1 MHVILIYMKR
11 LSIIALVLLFF
22 APTSVFAAKDTFS
35 KRYKNKTVKE
45 VLADL
50 KETTGT
56 RVSYKRKEINNTR
69 RVTVSFNNATPE
81 EVINELFD
89 CEYSITK
96 KGKKGKTYVVTKRI
110 LQQSDSL
117 FVTVPIDTV
126 SVGKRITSQVE
137 QPDRGQTL
145 LFREERLLVRYC
157 DSILHTQ
164 ERIDRQQVEKQVA
177 TEEKPADQG
186 SSLQFYLGGAYSSM
200 GYRLQDGK
208 NLGHIGGEASVRY
221 AYFFTPEWGLS
232 VGVDFSTYG
241 SRGKL
246 NTLLQWDGQI
256 DTDGESYNHRAITHD
271 WKEDQRTYMLSI
283 PLTAQYQHRFNDKIG
298 IFAALG
304 GFVGLPVSSNYRL
317 VSGALEHRGYY
328 PQWNL
333 ELYDL
338 SNHDFYTEH
347 IGEAFSKEPKKLSLK
362 QISAGIKMDLG
373 AIVPLN
379 DKIDLFAG
387 VYGSIVCNDLQSEQ
401 HELGWQQTGFTDYRQ
416 HAFMPTYEGIVNS
429 TYTDAVRPWNVG
441 IKVGI
446 HFRPAKKAPKPVLDS
461 ECFVVLDTT
470 YRTALHADTIIVTSV
485 DTIFSLKKT
494 LEKSVIWFNVND
506 YKHPRLEPADILE
519 QVAEIL
525 KSNPAQRVY
534 INGHASEEGNK
545 RANQILS
552 DRRAE
557 TIANR
562 LKALGVPDKQLVIH
576 GYSAD
581 IQYQGTSTTR
591 TQRELNRRVEIIP
604 INE

>member
-1 MHVILIYMKR
+1 MHDILIYMKR
-11 LSIIALVLLFF
+11 LSIIILVFF
-22 APTSVFAAKDTFS
+22 LVPTSVFAAKDTFS

-56 RVSYKRKEINNTR
+56 RVSYKRKEVNNAR
-69 RVTVSFNNATPE
+69 RVTVSFHNATPE

-96 KGKKGKTYVVTKRI
+96 KGKKGKTFVVTKRI

-117 FVTVPIDTV
+117 FASVPIDTV

-137 QPDRGQTL
+137 QPDCGQTL

-164 ERIDRQQVEKQVA
+164 ERIDHQQVEKQLS
-177 TEEKPADQG
+177 TEEIPVDQG

-208 NLGHIGGEASVRY
+208 NLGHIGGELSASY
-221 AYFFTPEWGLS
+221 TYFFTPEWGLG
-232 VGVDFSTYG
+232 VGVDLSTYG

-246 NTLLQWDGQI
+246 NTMLQWDGQT
-256 DTDGESYNHRAITHD
+256 DTDGEYYNHRAVTHD

-283 PLTAQYQHRFNDKIG
+283 PLTAQYQHRFNDKVG

-304 GFVGLPVSSNYRL
+304 GFVGFPLISNYHL
-317 VSGALEHRGYY
+317 VSGSLEHRGYY

-338 SNHDFYTEH
+338 SNHDFYTEY
-347 IGEAFSKEPKKLSLK
+347 IGESFSKESHKLSLK
-362 QISAGIKMDLG
+362 QIAAGVKLDLG
-373 AIVPLN
+373 VIIPLN
-379 DKIDLFAG
+379 NKLDLFAG
-387 VYGSIVCNDLQSEQ
+387 VYGSVICNDLQSEQ
-401 HELGWQQTGFTDYRQ
+401 HKLGWQQTGFTDYRQ
-416 HAFMPTYEGIVNS
+416 HDFMPTYEGIANS
-429 TYTDAVRPWNVG
+429 IHTNAIRPWSVG

-446 HFRPAKKAPKPVLDS
+446 HFRPTKKAPKPILDS

-470 YRTALHADTIIVTSV
+470 YRTSLHADTIIVTSI
-485 DTIFSLKKT
+485 DTIYSLKKT

-506 YKHPRLEPADILE
+506 YKNPCLEPADILE

-525 KSNPAQRVY
+525 KANPTQRVY

-557 TIANR
+557 TIANL
-562 LKALGVPDKQLVIH
+562 LKALGVPAEQLVIH

-581 IQYQGTSTTR
+581 IQYQGTSNSR

-604 INE
+604 INN

>member
-1 MHVILIYMKR
+1 MHDILIYMKR
-11 LSIIALVLLFF
+11 LSIIMLVFF
-22 APTSVFAAKDTFS
+22 LVPTSVFAAKDTFS

-56 RVSYKRKEINNTR
+56 RVSYKRKEVNNAR
-69 RVTVSFNNATPE
+69 RVTVSFHNATPE

-96 KGKKGKTYVVTKRI
+96 KGKKGKTFVVTKRI

-117 FVTVPIDTV
+117 FASVPIDTV

-137 QPDRGQTL
+137 QPDCGQTL

-164 ERIDRQQVEKQVA
+164 ERIDHQQVEKQLS
-177 TEEKPADQG
+177 TEEIPVDQG

-208 NLGHIGGEASVRY
+208 NLGHIGGELSAHY

-232 VGVDFSTYG
+232 VGVDLSTYG

-246 NTLLQWDGQI
+246 NTMLQWDGQI
-256 DTDGESYNHRAITHD
+256 DTDGEYYNHRAVTHD

-283 PLTAQYQHRFNDKIG
+283 PLTAQYQHRFNDKVG
-298 IFAALG
+298 VFAALG
-304 GFVGLPVSSNYRL
+304 GFVGFPLISNYHL
-317 VSGALEHRGYY
+317 VSGSLEHRGYY

-338 SNHDFYTEH
+338 SNHDFYTEY
-347 IGEAFSKEPKKLSLK
+347 IGESFSKESHKLSLK
-362 QISAGIKMDLG
+362 QIAAGVKLDLG
-373 AIVPLN
+373 VIIPLN
-379 DKIDLFAG
+379 NKLDLFAG
-387 VYGSIVCNDLQSEQ
+387 VYGSVVCNDLQSEQ
-401 HELGWQQTGFTDYRQ
+401 HKLGWKQTGFTDYRQ
-416 HAFMPTYEGIVNS
+416 HDFMPTYEGIANS
-429 TYTDAVRPWNVG
+429 THTNAIRPWSVG

-446 HFRPAKKAPKPVLDS
+446 HFRPTKKTPKPILDS

-470 YRTALHADTIIVTSV
+470 YRTSLHADTIIVTSI
-485 DTIFSLKKT
+485 DTIYSLKKT

-506 YKHPRLEPADILE
+506 YKNPCLEPADILE

-525 KSNPAQRVY
+525 KANPTQRVY

-545 RANQILS
+545 RTNQILS

-557 TIANR
+557 TIANL
-562 LKALGVPDKQLVIH
+562 LKALGVPAEQLVIH

-581 IQYQGTSTTR
+581 IQYQGTSNSR

-604 INE
+604 INN

>member
-1 MHVILIYMKR
+1 MKH
-11 LSIIALVLLFF
+11 LSIIMLVFF
-22 APTSVFAAKDTFS
+22 FLVPTSVFAAKDTFS

-56 RVSYKRKEINNTR
+56 RVSYKRKEINTSR
-69 RVTVSFNNATPE
+69 RVTVSFHNATPE

-96 KGKKGKTYVVTKRI
+96 KGKRGKTYVVTKRI

-117 FVTVPIDTV
+117 FATVPIDTV

-208 NLGHIGGEASVRY
+208 NLGHIGGELSVRY
-221 AYFFTPEWGLS
+221 AYFFTPEWGLGI
-232 VGVDFSTYG
+232 GVDFSTYG

-246 NTLLQWDGQI
+246 NTMLQWDGQI
-256 DTDGESYNHRAITHD
+256 DTDGESYNHHAVTHD
-271 WKEDQRTYMLSI
+271 WKEDQRMYMLSI
-283 PLTAQYQHRFNDKIG
+283 PLTVQYQHRFNDKVG

-304 GFVGLPVSSNYRL
+304 GFVGFPLISNYRL

-338 SNHDFYTEH
+338 GNHDFYTEY
-347 IGEAFSKEPKKLSLK
+347 IGESFSKESHKLSLK
-362 QISAGIKMDLG
+362 QIAAGVKVDLG
-373 AIVPLN
+373 VIIPLN
-379 DKIDLFAG
+379 NKLDLFAG
-387 VYGSIVCNDLQSEQ
+387 VYGSVACNNLQSEQ
-401 HELGWQQTGFTDYRQ
+401 HELGWQQTGYADYRQ

-429 TYTDAVRPWNVG
+429 TYTDAIRPWSVG

-446 HFRPAKKAPKPVLDS
+446 HFRPTKKAPKPILDS

-470 YRTALHADTIIVTSV
+470 YRTSLHADTIIVTSI
-485 DTIFSLKKT
+485 DTIFSLKQT

-506 YKHPRLEPADILE
+506 YKNPRLEPADILE

-525 KSNPAQRVY
+525 KATPSQRVY

-557 TIANR
+557 TIANL
-562 LKALGVPDKQLVIH
+562 LKALGVPAEQLIIH

-581 IQYQGTSTTR
+581 IQYQGTSSTR

-604 INE
+604 INN

>member
-22 APTSVFAAKDTFS
+22 VPTSVFAAKDTFS

-69 RVTVSFNNATPE
+69 RVTVSFHNATPE

-117 FVTVPIDTV
+117 FATVPIDTV

-256 DTDGESYNHRAITHD
+256 DTDGENYNHRAITHD

-373 AIVPLN
+373 VIVPLN

-387 VYGSIVCNDLQSEQ
+387 VYGSVVCNDLQSEQ

-470 YRTALHADTIIVTSV
+470 YRTAQHADTIIVTSV

>member
-69 RVTVSFNNATPE
+69 RVTISFHNATPE

-117 FVTVPIDTV
+117 FATVPIDTV

-347 IGEAFSKEPKKLSLK
+347 IGEAFSTEPKKLSLK

-373 AIVPLN
+373 VIVPLN

-387 VYGSIVCNDLQSEQ
+387 VYGSVVCNDLQSEQ

-446 HFRPAKKAPKPVLDS
+446 HFRPAKKEPKPVLDS

>member
-1 MHVILIYMKR
+1 M
-11 LSIIALVLLFF
+11 LVFF
-22 APTSVFAAKDTFS
+22 LVPTSVSAAKDTFS

-56 RVSYKRKEINNTR
+56 RVSYKRKEVNNAR
-69 RVTVSFNNATPE
+69 RVTVSFHNATPE

-96 KGKKGKTYVVTKRI
+96 KGKKGKTFVVTKRI

-117 FVTVPIDTV
+117 FASVPIDTV
-126 SVGKRITSQVE
+126 SMGKRITSQVE

-145 LFREERLLVRYC
+145 LFHEERLLVRYC

-164 ERIDRQQVEKQVA
+164 ERIDHQQVEKQLS
-177 TEEKPADQG
+177 TEEIPVDQG

-208 NLGHIGGEASVRY
+208 NLGHIGGELSAHY
-221 AYFFTPEWGLS
+221 AYFFTPEWGLC

-246 NTLLQWDGQI
+246 NTMLQWDGQI
-256 DTDGESYNHRAITHD
+256 DTDGESYNHRAVTHD
-271 WKEDQRTYMLSI
+271 WKEDQRMYMLSI
-283 PLTAQYQHRFNDKIG
+283 PLTAQYQHRFNDKVG
-298 IFAALG
+298 VFAALG
-304 GFVGLPVSSNYRL
+304 GFVGFPLISNYHL
-317 VSGALEHRGYY
+317 VSGSLEHRGYY

-338 SNHDFYTEH
+338 SNHDFYTEY
-347 IGEAFSKEPKKLSLK
+347 IGESFSKESHKLSLK
-362 QISAGIKMDLG
+362 QIAAGVKVDLG
-373 AIVPLN
+373 VIIPLN
-379 DKIDLFAG
+379 NKLDLFAG
-387 VYGSIVCNDLQSEQ
+387 VYGSVTCNDLQSEQ
-401 HELGWQQTGFTDYRQ
+401 HELGWQQTSFTDYRQ
-416 HAFMPTYEGIVNS
+416 HAFMPTYEGIANS
-429 TYTDAVRPWNVG
+429 THTDAIRPWSVG
-441 IKVGI
+441 VKVGI
-446 HFRPAKKAPKPVLDS
+446 HFRPTKKTPKPVLDS

-470 YRTALHADTIIVTSV
+470 YRTSLHADTIIVTSI
-485 DTIFSLKKT
+485 DTIYSLKKT

-506 YKHPRLEPADILE
+506 YKNPRLEPADILE

-525 KSNPAQRVY
+525 KANPTQRVY

-557 TIANR
+557 TIANL
-562 LKALGVPDKQLVIH
+562 LKALGVPAEQLIIH

-581 IQYQGTSTTR
+581 IQYQGTSNSR

-604 INE
+604 INN

>member
-22 APTSVFAAKDTFS
+22 VPTSVFAAKDTFS

-69 RVTVSFNNATPE
+69 RVTVSFHNATPE

-117 FVTVPIDTV
+117 FATVPIDTV

-177 TEEKPADQG
+177 TEEKHADQG

-256 DTDGESYNHRAITHD
+256 DTDGESYNHRAVTHD

-373 AIVPLN
+373 VIVPLN

-387 VYGSIVCNDLQSEQ
+387 VYGSVVCNDLQSEQ

>member
-22 APTSVFAAKDTFS
+22 VPTSAFAAKDTFS

-69 RVTVSFNNATPE
+69 RVTVSFHNATPE

-117 FVTVPIDTV
+117 FATVPIDTV

-164 ERIDRQQVEKQVA
+164 ERIDRQQVEKQVD
-177 TEEKPADQG
+177 TEDKPADQG

-373 AIVPLN
+373 VIVPLN

-387 VYGSIVCNDLQSEQ
+387 VYGSVVCNDLQSEQ

-416 HAFMPTYEGIVNS
+416 HAFMPTYEGIANS

-470 YRTALHADTIIVTSV
+470 YRTAQHADTIIVTSV

>member
-1 MHVILIYMKR
+1 M
-11 LSIIALVLLFF
+11 LVFF
-22 APTSVFAAKDTFS
+22 LVPTSVFAAKDTFS

-56 RVSYKRKEINNTR
+56 RVSYKRKEVNNAR
-69 RVTVSFNNATPE
+69 RVTVSFHNATPE

-96 KGKKGKTYVVTKRI
+96 KGKKGKTFVVTKRI

-117 FVTVPIDTV
+117 FASVPIDTV

-137 QPDRGQTL
+137 QPDCGQTL

-164 ERIDRQQVEKQVA
+164 ERIDHQQVEKQLS
-177 TEEKPADQG
+177 TEEIPVDQG
-186 SSLQFYLGGAYSSM
+186 SSLQFYFGGAYSSM

-208 NLGHIGGEASVRY
+208 NLGLIGGELSARY
-221 AYFFTPEWGLS
+221 AYFFTPEWGLG
-232 VGVDFSTYG
+232 VGVDLSTYG

-246 NTLLQWDGQI
+246 NTMLQWDDQI
-256 DTDGESYNHRAITHD
+256 DTDGEYYNHRAVTHD

-283 PLTAQYQHRFNDKIG
+283 PLTAQYQHRFNDKVG
-298 IFAALG
+298 VFAALG
-304 GFVGLPVSSNYRL
+304 GFVGFPLISNYHL
-317 VSGALEHRGYY
+317 VSGSLEHRGYY

-338 SNHDFYTEH
+338 SNHDFYTEY
-347 IGEAFSKEPKKLSLK
+347 IGESFSKESHKLSLK
-362 QISAGIKMDLG
+362 QIAAGVKLDLG
-373 AIVPLN
+373 VIIPLN
-379 DKIDLFAG
+379 NKLDLFAG
-387 VYGSIVCNDLQSEQ
+387 VYGSVVCNDLQSEQ
-401 HELGWQQTGFTDYRQ
+401 HKLGWQQTSFTDYRQ
-416 HAFMPTYEGIVNS
+416 HAFMLTYEGIANS
-429 TYTDAVRPWNVG
+429 THTDAIRPWSVG

-446 HFRPAKKAPKPVLDS
+446 HFRPTKKTPKPILDS

-470 YRTALHADTIIVTSV
+470 YRTSLHADTIIVTSI
-485 DTIFSLKKT
+485 DTIYSLKKT

-506 YKHPRLEPADILE
+506 YKNPCLEPADILE

-525 KSNPAQRVY
+525 KANPTQRVY

-545 RANQILS
+545 RTNQILS

-557 TIANR
+557 TIANL
-562 LKALGVPDKQLVIH
+562 LKALGVPAEQLVIH

-581 IQYQGTSTTR
+581 IQYQGTSNSR

-604 INE
+604 INN